1 MKFSKSCISYE
12 PILYPTREVHC
23 YNFVAP
29 YLIVNHLSGTISKE
43 TIVEVGKICYI
54 GDKS

>member
-29 YLIVNHLSGTISKE
+29 YLIVNHLSGTISK
-43 TIVEVGKICYI
+43 
-54 GDKS
+54 